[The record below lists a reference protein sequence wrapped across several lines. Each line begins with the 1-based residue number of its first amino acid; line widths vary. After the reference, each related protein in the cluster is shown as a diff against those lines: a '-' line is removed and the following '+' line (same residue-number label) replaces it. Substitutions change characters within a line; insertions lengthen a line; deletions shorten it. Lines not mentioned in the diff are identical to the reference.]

1 MLLVSIAFIEL
12 GVWCVIALGRHA
24 RRPQE
29 EPERGT
35 QADHG
40 DAVIGGSM
48 WAGLTHVLRSPYLL
62 GIALFM
68 LLYTVSSTFLYFQ
81 QAEIINA
88 NFIDTDR
95 RTAVFASIDL
105 AVNTLTLLTQ
115 AFLTGRIMR
124 WLGVGATLAL
134 LPAVSVAGFL
144 TLGFAP
150 VIAAFVV
157 FQVMRRA
164 SNFALARPTRE
175 VLYTVVA
182 REDRFKAKSF
192 LDTFVYRG
200 GDQVGAWS
208 YAGLSAAGLG
218 VAGVSFVAVPLC
230 GIWLLVALWL
240 GRRQERMRAAQQPP
254 VLAVAREDAENARPG

>member
-1 MLLVSIAFIEL
+1 
-12 GVWCVIALGRHA
+12 
-24 RRPQE
+24 
-29 EPERGT
+29 
-35 QADHG
+35 
-40 DAVIGGSM
+40 
-48 WAGLTHVLRSPYLL
+48 
-62 GIALFM
+62 M